1 VPIGNDSFIFTLEND
16 TNQQLSTA
24 SATKTIIAGVQ
35 NSLSLTLTGIIASF
49 QINPITANDT
59 AHLIQSSGQAV
70 SIIGAAPQKFT
81 VTALDIDGNTISGAP
96 TFTSGSPKLT
106 LSNVSGTY
114 TAQVTSYGSSAISL
128 TPSSGTTTIAVTTEQ
143 ELWAT
148 NCQDTTTSVYSYA
161 LSPTGPQALS
171 QDNISAYIPGSG
183 ACAMA
188 VAIDAGGN
196 RWVSDFNTG
205 ELWEF
210 APGTS
215 TPTGGTYKLKLA
227 GTNHR
232 ATGLAFDLSG
242 NLYLADSSNS
252 SGTHIRKYSQSS
264 LSGTPNNTVTISS
277 AANLPASPS
286 SQEPTNSLAFDTAG
300 ILWITNPYS
309 STKSAVAYNTTSAAW
324 VPSDTIAAETV
335 DGDND
340 GQTYQVAFDPTDNG
354 HVWLTE
360 SWKGW
365 LERYMPGATS
375 SSQALTNIYAGY
387 SAFGLAIGGD
397 GTIWTAIQDMNNNTT
412 TAIYGYASGSTTSAT
427 PVYQILTIPNCN
439 YSLNMLTI
447 SP

>member
-1 VPIGNDSFIFTLEND
+1 
-16 TNQQLSTA
+16 
-24 SATKTIIAGVQ
+24 
-35 NSLSLTLTGIIASF
+35 
-49 QINPITANDT
+49 
-59 AHLIQSSGQAV
+59 
-70 SIIGAAPQKFT
+70 
-81 VTALDIDGNTISGAP
+81 
-96 TFTSGSPKLT
+96 
-106 LSNVSGTY
+106 
-114 TAQVTSYGSSAISL
+114 
-128 TPSSGTTTIAVTTEQ
+128 
-143 ELWAT
+143 
-148 NCQDTTTSVYSYA
+148 
-161 LSPTGPQALS
+161 
-171 QDNISAYIPGSG
+171 
-183 ACAMA
+183 
-188 VAIDAGGN
+188 
-196 RWVSDFNTG
+196 
-205 ELWEF
+205 
-210 APGTS
+210 
-215 TPTGGTYKLKLA
+215 
-227 GTNHR
+227 
-232 ATGLAFDLSG
+232 
-242 NLYLADSSNS
+242 
-252 SGTHIRKYSQSS
+252 
-264 LSGTPNNTVTISS
+264 
-277 AANLPASPS
+277 
-286 SQEPTNSLAFDTAG
+286 
-300 ILWITNPYS
+300 LWITNPYS